1 MATDSD
7 AFDAAAKVLGWRLCD
22 VANAGDSKELSYTK
36 RMRGICARFTREGEF
51 RYATT
56 RRNGVVETS
65 DLDTALNWL
74 QLR

>member
-1 MATDSD
+1 MGTDSD
-7 AFDAAAKVLGWRLCD
+7 AFHAAAIGLGWKLHD
-22 VANAGDSKELSYTK
+22 VVNTSDSQKLSYHN
-36 RMRGICARFTREGEF
+36 RMRGICARFTQEGAF

-56 RRNGVVETS
+56 RRKGVLETS